1 MFVGIVPIYVRSYNY
16 MQALANTSLQM
27 HVQVWRVERVPMNL
41 GLVTTVIV
49 LVWGIALCN
58 MIGQLSISRLLP

>member
-1 MFVGIVPIYVRSYNY
+1 MFVGIVPIYMRSYNY

-27 HVQVWRVERVPMNL
+27 HVQVWRVESTYESGIGDHSDSV
-41 GLVTTVIV
+41 GGGVT
-49 LVWGIALCN
+49 LCN